1 MPLSQQL
8 MKGRFANMSH
18 STNTARPLLG
28 KRILI
33 TRTREQ
39 AASFSDRLRKLGARP
54 YEFPVIRIA
63 PPLDWQ
69 PLDDALRHLCGV
81 TFAYYDWLILTSVN
95 GVESV
100 FGRLNEF
107 GLVMPVAGGTR
118 VAAIGPAT
126 AAALARY
133 GVKTDLV
140 PGKYIAEGV
149 ASALIDD
156 AQRRGT
162 TLAGKRILLPRAS
175 VARDVLVAELKA
187 AGARVDEIAAY
198 RTLPVSS
205 DDLIGREVARMLQA
219 GELHILTFTSS
230 STVRNFMHWLL
241 SAAPDMA
248 AKLRE
253 KADAETVPL
262 IACIG
267 PVTARTARE
276 LGLHPRIEATTFTID
291 GLIEAIVSHE
301 EKV

>member
-1 MPLSQQL
+1 MP
-8 MKGRFANMSH
+8 H
-18 STNTARPLLG
+18 STDIARPLLG
-28 KRILI
+28 KRILV

-39 AASFSDRLRKLGARP
+39 ATSFSDRLRKLGARP
-54 YEFPVIRIA
+54 LEFPVIRIA

-69 PLDDALRHLCGV
+69 PLDDALRHLCGA
-81 TFAYYDWLILTSVN
+81 TFAYYDWLIFTSVN

-100 FGRLNEF
+100 FARLNEF
-107 GLVMPVAGGTR
+107 GLVLPITGVTR

-126 AAALARY
+126 AAALTRY
-133 GVKTDLV
+133 GVRTDLV
-140 PGKYIAEGV
+140 PGEYIAEGV
-149 ASALIDD
+149 AAALIED
-156 AQRRGT
+156 AQRRGAS
-162 TLAGKRILLPRAS
+162 LRGRRILLPRAS
-175 VARDVLVAELKA
+175 VARDVLVAELQA
-187 AGARVDEIAAY
+187 AGAFVDEVAAY

-205 DDLIGREVARMLQA
+205 DDAQGREVVRLLQA

-230 STVRNFMHWLL
+230 STVRNFMQWLV

-253 KADAETVPL
+253 NAPGERLPI

-267 PVTARTARE
+267 PVTAQTARE

-301 EKV
+301 GKA

>member
-1 MPLSQQL
+1 MP
-8 MKGRFANMSH
+8 H
-18 STNTARPLLG
+18 STNTSRPLLG
-28 KRILI
+28 KRILV

-54 YEFPVIRIA
+54 IEFPVIRIA

-69 PLDDALRHLCGV
+69 PLDEALRHLCGA
-81 TFAYYDWLILTSVN
+81 TFAYYDWLVLTSVN

-100 FGRLNEF
+100 FERLNEF
-107 GLVMPVAGGTR
+107 GLVLPIASVTR

-133 GVKTDLV
+133 GVQTDLV
-140 PGKYIAEGV
+140 PGEYIAEGV
-149 ASALIDD
+149 AAALIED
-156 AQRRGT
+156 ARRRNT
-162 TLAGKRILLPRAS
+162 SLMGKRILLPRAS
-175 VARDVLVAELKA
+175 VARDVLVAELQA

-205 DDLIGREVARMLQA
+205 DDAQGREVARMLQA

-230 STVRNFMHWLL
+230 STVRNFMHWLV

-248 AKLRE
+248 EKLRE
-253 KADAETVPL
+253 NSAGETLPA

-267 PVTARTARE
+267 PVTAQTARE

-301 EKV
+301 EKA

>member
-1 MPLSQQL
+1 MP
-8 MKGRFANMSH
+8 H

-28 KRILI
+28 KRILV

-54 YEFPVIRIA
+54 IEFPVIRIA

-69 PLDDALRHLCGV
+69 PLDDALRHLCGA
-81 TFAYYDWLILTSVN
+81 TFSYYDWLILTSVN

-107 GLVMPVAGGTR
+107 GLVLPVANVTR

-133 GVKTDLV
+133 GVQTDLV
-140 PGKYIAEGV
+140 PGEYIAEGV
-149 ASALIDD
+149 AAALIED

-162 TLAGKRILLPRAS
+162 SLAGKRILLPRAS
-175 VARDVLVAELKA
+175 VTRDVLVAELQA
-187 AGARVDEIAAY
+187 VGAIVQEIAAY

-205 DDLIGREVARMLQA
+205 DDFQGREVARMLQA

-230 STVRNFMHWLL
+230 STVRNFMHWLV
-241 SAAPDMA
+241 SADPNIA

-253 KADAETVPL
+253 NSAGETLPV

-267 PVTARTARE
+267 PVTAQTARE

-301 EKV
+301 ENA